1 MRPRSRRT
9 PPSSRLV
16 ATLALAL
23 AFASAVP
30 ARAADPAAFEA
41 EAAASST
48 ALRVGAPS
56 AWSRGGLGAGV
67 VVGLLDSGVL
77 ASHGELA
84 GRLLRGY
91 DALSGGTDTRD
102 ASGHGTHVAGL
113 VAAARDGAGITG
125 VAPEAWILPVRVFAG
140 EGATDAVLSS
150 GVRWA
155 AARAGILNLSLAASA
170 PIAGAALRDATASGA
185 LVVVAAGN
193 RGAANPDWPARFARE
208 AWANG
213 PGARG
218 AILAVGAVD
227 AENRIAPWSNRAG
240 DTASWYLVAPGVGVL
255 SSYAG
260 GDDAY
265 ARVSGTSMAAPA
277 VSGAAA
283 LLQSIWPRLTPREAA
298 SILLATARDLGAPG
312 TDPVYGRGLLDVEAA
327 LRPVGTL
334 TTAVAGGEVP
344 LASTGLRTSP
354 ATAALARAAAR
365 DGIPVV
371 ASDAYRRDF
380 TADLGNRVVAP
391 LPMQVAR
398 AFDAMDARM
407 ERLERTLAGG
417 ARMSLRPNDSFSMVS
432 RDAAGEFAFGAGARA
447 RDYFGVAA
455 GLDVAA
461 LSNPYAALGPR
472 GALLAR
478 GLSVGDTTFKAGV
491 LGGTAT
497 ESSGSGW
504 APVDAR
510 TSVVEASRRIG
521 ETLMLST
528 GWSRSIEQGAWLGAV
543 GSGGFSMSEAVRTDA
558 LQVGGAWRVAPGAV
572 VAATWAQG
580 RTPGRSGPG
589 LVSSVGDARSDAGSL
604 AVVLADA
611 FHAGD
616 ALSLS
621 VSQPMRTR
629 SGEAVATLQTGVDAD
644 GAPITGTRRYALV
657 PDGRERVFEIAYR
670 RAIGR
675 DTQLGAVLAL
685 RREPN
690 HDAAAPDDAMVALRW
705 RRIF

>member
-1 MRPRSRRT
+1 
-9 PPSSRLV
+9 
-16 ATLALAL
+16 
-23 AFASAVP
+23 
-30 ARAADPAAFEA
+30 
-41 EAAASST
+41 
-48 ALRVGAPS
+48 
-56 AWSRGGLGAGV
+56 
-67 VVGLLDSGVL
+67 
-77 ASHGELA
+77 
-84 GRLLRGY
+84 
-91 DALSGGTDTRD
+91 
-102 ASGHGTHVAGL
+102 
-113 VAAARDGAGITG
+113 
-125 VAPEAWILPVRVFAG
+125 
-140 EGATDAVLSS
+140 
-150 GVRWA
+150 
-155 AARAGILNLSLAASA
+155 
-170 PIAGAALRDATASGA
+170 
-185 LVVVAAGN
+185 
-193 RGAANPDWPARFARE
+193 
-208 AWANG
+208 
-213 PGARG
+213 
-218 AILAVGAVD
+218 
-227 AENRIAPWSNRAG
+227 
-240 DTASWYLVAPGVGVL
+240 
-255 SSYAG
+255 
-260 GDDAY
+260 
-265 ARVSGTSMAAPA
+265 
-277 VSGAAA
+277 
-283 LLQSIWPRLTPREAA
+283 
-298 SILLATARDLGAPG
+298 
-312 TDPVYGRGLLDVEAA
+312 
-327 LRPVGTL
+327 
-334 TTAVAGGEVP
+334 
-344 LASTGLRTSP
+344 
-354 ATAALARAAAR
+354 
-365 DGIPVV
+365 
-371 ASDAYRRDF
+371 
-380 TADLGNRVVAP
+380 
-391 LPMQVAR
+391 MQVAR